1 MRIIKEKFLRDAAER
16 YPKAAK
22 YLAAWTVTVR
32 AAAWRNMAD
41 VRGCYGSADVV
52 HVRSGKPAI
61 VFNVCGNTYRLIV
74 ALHFNSQVAY
84 TLRFL
89 THAEYDRDDWKDEL

>member
-22 YLAAWTVTVR
+22 YLTAWTANVR
-32 AAAWRNMAD
+32 RAAWRSMAE
-41 VRGCYGSADVV
+41 VRGLYGSADVV
-52 HVRSGKPAI
+52 HVRSGRPVI

-74 ALHFNSQVAY
+74 AVHFNSQMAY

-89 THAEYDRDDWKDEL
+89 THAEYDRDDWKNEL